1 MATYTVKATQL
12 QVGDK
17 FSDDSF
23 VEEVFDDGA
32 DGVWLATYGPYEDAG
47 YVDPNT
53 KFKIT
58 REYDE

>member
-1 MATYTVKATQL
+1 MATFIVKATQL

-23 VEEVFDDGA
+23 VEEVFNDPE
-32 DGVWLATYGPYEDAG
+32 GVWLATYGPYEDAG

-58 REYDE
+58 REFDE